1 MPSWKNFQRYAQ
13 NTIYEI
19 ERLEVHYEQHHYPG
33 KRVLSGGKALM
44 QSVVQIQS
52 ALDFFTTVSKKRD
65 DFFDFAEDYEPIKT
79 FFSGEQST
87 IFARAL
93 DMLAIYDDSKT
104 YIVNAELEDIVAQM
118 RSITRQEKPY
128 ANIPKLPE
136 LRERFMS
143 CYGEILQQESVPVL
157 DSIDQAWKRVLEVLS
172 TKDYNDQ
179 KRTAYYEKFQ
189 EIRDGATHC
198 NNVSTLRS
206 FADKADA
213 LKRRLLDE
221 MADLDYKREIQKA
234 EEEARR
240 QAEEAKQ
247 SGILP
252 RKQPLPLRR

>member
-1 MPSWKNFQRYAQ
+1 
-13 NTIYEI
+13 
-19 ERLEVHYEQHHYPG
+19 
-33 KRVLSGGKALM
+33 
-44 QSVVQIQS
+44 
-52 ALDFFTTVSKKRD
+52 
-65 DFFDFAEDYEPIKT
+65 
-79 FFSGEQST
+79 
-87 IFARAL
+87 
-93 DMLAIYDDSKT
+93 MLAIYDDSKT

-143 CYGEILQQESVPVL
+143 CYGEILQQESAPVL

-247 SGILP
+247 SGNPAPEATVAPAPVKI
-252 RKQPLPLRR
+252 RKTKNVCIKMMTGTASWRLESKEDIDRYMDSLRKSLEAQLDEDTIVNVEF

>member
-1 MPSWKNFQRYAQ
+1 
-13 NTIYEI
+13 
-19 ERLEVHYEQHHYPG
+19 
-33 KRVLSGGKALM
+33 
-44 QSVVQIQS
+44 
-52 ALDFFTTVSKKRD
+52 
-65 DFFDFAEDYEPIKT
+65 
-79 FFSGEQST
+79 
-87 IFARAL
+87 
-93 DMLAIYDDSKT
+93 
-104 YIVNAELEDIVAQM
+104 M

-247 SGILP
+247 SGNPAPEATVAPAPVKI
-252 RKQPLPLRR
+252 RKTKNVSIKMMTGTASWRLESKEDIDRYMDSLRKSLEAQLDEDTIVNVEF